1 MNTFFA
7 ALWAEMLKARRSK
20 MLLGAAVGF
29 MILPLA
35 GGLFMLIL
43 KDPAQARAM
52 GIINA
57 KAQIT
62 AMTADWPSF
71 LEMMAMGIG
80 GMGEILFAF
89 ITAWVFGREFSDHTV
104 KEWLALPTPR
114 GAVIGAKFVV
124 IVLWTLMLSLL
135 VFLIGLGIG
144 SAVGLPGGSSS
155 LVWNTFWTVMLT
167 ILLINMLMPV
177 AAFFA
182 SLGRGYLLP
191 LAWTILALGF
201 ANLISLLGWGDWFPW
216 GVPVLV
222 SGMVKPNADHLGP
235 HSYLVVLLT
244 CIAGLAAT
252 FVWWYS
258 ADQTR

>member
-1 MNTFFA
+1 MKAFFA
-7 ALWAEMLKARRSK
+7 ALWAEVLKVRHSK
-20 MLLGAAVGF
+20 MLLGAALGF
-29 MILPLA
+29 LILPVA
-35 GGLFMLIL
+35 GGFFMLIL
-43 KDPAQARAM
+43 KDPEQARAM

-80 GMGEILFAF
+80 GLGEILFAF
-89 ITAWVFGREFSDHTV
+89 ITAWVFGREFTDHTV
-104 KEWLALPTPR
+104 KEWLALPVRRET
-114 GAVIGAKFVV
+114 IISAKFVV
-124 IVLWTLMLSLL
+124 IAIWTLALSLL
-135 VFLIGLGIG
+135 VFLVGLGIG
-144 SAVGLPGGSSS
+144 SVIGIPGGSSN

-167 ILLINMLMPV
+167 VLLINLLMPC

-201 ANLISLLGWGDWFPW
+201 ANLISILGWGDWFPW

-235 HSYLVVLLT
+235 HSYLVVLLA
-244 CIAGLAAT
+244 CILGLAAT
-252 FVWWYS
+252 YAWWRS

>member
-1 MNTFFA
+1 MKAFFA

-20 MLLGAAVGF
+20 MLLGAAIAF
-29 MILPLA
+29 MFLPFA

-80 GMGEILFAF
+80 AMGQILFAF

-104 KEWLALPTPR
+104 KEWLALPAPR
-114 GAVIGAKFVV
+114 GAIVGAKFVV
-124 IVLWTLMLSLL
+124 IALWSLALSLL
-135 VFLIGLGIG
+135 VFWIGMGVG
-144 SAVGLPGGSSS
+144 SAIGIPGGSFG
-155 LVWNTFWTVMLT
+155 LVWKTFLNVMLT
-167 ILLINMLMPV
+167 VPLNIMLMPV
-177 AAFFA
+177 VAFFA
-182 SLGRGYLLP
+182 SRGRGYLLP
-191 LAWTILALGF
+191 LAWTILILGF
-201 ANLISLLGWGDWFPW
+201 ADLISILGWGDWFPW

-222 SGMVKPNADHLGP
+222 SGMVKPNADHLGL
-235 HSYLVVLLT
+235 HSYLMVLLA
-244 CIAGLAAT
+244 CVIGLAIT
-252 FVWWYS
+252 FAWWRS
-258 ADQTR
+258 ADQAR

>member
-1 MNTFFA
+1 MKAFSA
-7 ALWAEMLKARRSK
+7 VLWTELLKVVRSK
-20 MLLGAAVGF
+20 MLLGTAVGF

-114 GAVIGAKFVV
+114 QAVVSAKFVV
-124 IVLWTLMLSLL
+124 IAIWTLLLTLL
-135 VFLIGLGIG
+135 VFLVGLGIG
-144 SAVGLPGGSSS
+144 SMIGIPGGSFN
-155 LVWNTFWTVMLT
+155 LAWNTFWTVMLT
-167 ILLINMLMPV
+167 VLLINMLMPV

-201 ANLISLLGWGDWFPW
+201 ANMISILGWGDWFPW

-222 SGMVKPNADHLGP
+222 SGMVKPNADHLGL
-235 HSYLVVLLT
+235 HSYLMVLLT
-244 CIAGLAAT
+244 YVAGLVVT
-252 FVWWYS
+252 YTWWRS

>member
-1 MNTFFA
+1 MKAFFA

-20 MLLGAAVGF
+20 MLLGAAIAF
-29 MILPLA
+29 MFLPFA

-71 LEMMAMGIG
+71 LEMMAMGMSA
-80 GMGEILFAF
+80 MGQFVFSF

-104 KEWLALPTPR
+104 KEWLALPAPR
-114 GAVIGAKFVV
+114 NAIISAKFVV
-124 IVLWTLMLSLL
+124 IALWTLTLGVL
-135 VFLIGLGIG
+135 VYLIGMGVG
-144 SAVGLPGGSSS
+144 SAIGIPGGSFNLAWKTFLNV
-155 LVWNTFWTVMLT
+155 LVTLPLN
-167 ILLINMLMPV
+167 IMLMPMV
-177 AAFFA
+177 AFFA
-182 SLGRGYLLP
+182 SRGRGYLLP
-191 LAWTILALGF
+191 LAWTLLAMGL
-201 ANLISLLGWGDWFPW
+201 ADLVSMLGWGDWFPW

-222 SGMVKPNADHLGP
+222 SGMVKPNADHLGL
-235 HSYLVVLLT
+235 HSYLMVLLA
-244 CIAGLAAT
+244 CGVGLALT
-252 FVWWYS
+252 FTWWRN

>member
-1 MNTFFA
+1 MKYFFA
-7 ALWAEMLKARRSK
+7 AVWAEALKARRSK
-20 MLLGAAVGF
+20 MLLGAIIAF

-43 KDPAQARAM
+43 KNPEQARAI

-71 LEMMAMGIG
+71 LEMIAMGIG
-80 GMGEILFAF
+80 ALGQILFAF

-114 GAVIGAKFVV
+114 WAIVTAKFVV
-124 IVLWTLMLSLL
+124 TAIWSLLLGLL
-135 VFLIGLGIG
+135 VFLV
-144 SAVGLPGGSSS
+144 AMVVGLAIGIPGGSFDLAWKTFLNI
-155 LVWNTFWTVMLT
+155 LVT
-167 ILLINMLMPV
+167 IPLNVMLMPM

-182 SLGRGYLLP
+182 SRGRGYLLP
-191 LAWTILALGF
+191 LAWTILAMGL
-201 ANLISLLGWGDWFPW
+201 ANLVSILGWGDWFPW

-222 SGMVKPNADHLGP
+222 SGMVKPNADHLGL
-235 HSYLVVLLT
+235 HSYLMVLLA

-252 FVWWYS
+252 FAWWRN

>member
-1 MNTFFA
+1 MKPFLA

-20 MLLGAAVGF
+20 MLLGAAIAF
-29 MILPLA
+29 MFLPFA

-71 LEMMAMGIG
+71 LEMMTIGIGAMGQ
-80 GMGEILFAF
+80 ILFSF

-104 KEWLALPTPR
+104 KEWLALPAPR
-114 GAVIGAKFVV
+114 SAIVSAKFVV
-124 IVLWTLMLSLL
+124 IVLWTLALGLL
-135 VFLIGLGIG
+135 VYMIGMGVGVAIGI
-144 SAVGLPGGSSS
+144 PGGSFYLAWKTFLIV
-155 LVWNTFWTVMLT
+155 LVTLPLN
-167 ILLINMLMPV
+167 IMLMPV
-177 AAFFA
+177 VAFF
-182 SLGRGYLLP
+182 SSRGRGYLLP
-191 LAWTILALGF
+191 LAWTLLALGL
-201 ANLISLLGWGDWFPW
+201 ANLVGILGWGDWFPW

-222 SGMVKPNADHLGP
+222 SGMVKPNADHLGL
-235 HSYLVVLLT
+235 HSYLMVLLA
-244 CIAGLAAT
+244 CVIGLAAT
-252 FVWWYS
+252 FAWWHN

>member
-1 MNTFFA
+1 MKTFFT
-7 ALWAEMLKARRSK
+7 ALWVEMLKALRSK
-20 MLLGAAVGF
+20 MVLATAAGF

-43 KDPAQARAM
+43 KDPEQARAM

-89 ITAWVFGREFSDHTV
+89 IAAWVFGREFSDHTV
-104 KEWLALPTPR
+104 KEWLALPAR
-114 GAVIGAKFVV
+114 REIIVSAKFVL
-124 IVLWTLMLSLL
+124 IAIWTLALTLM
-135 VFLIGLGIG
+135 VFLVGMGVG
-144 SAVGLPGGSSS
+144 SAIGIPGGSFH
-155 LVWNTFWTVMLT
+155 LAWNTFWTVMLT
-167 ILLINMLMPV
+167 VLLINMLMPF

-182 SLGRGYLLP
+182 GLGHGYLLP
-191 LAWTILALGF
+191 LAWTILALGL
-201 ANLISLLGWGDWFPW
+201 ADLVSILGWGDWFPW

-222 SGMVKPNADHLGP
+222 SGMVKPNADHLGL
-235 HSYLVVLLT
+235 HSYLMVLLT
-244 CIAGLAAT
+244 CIIGLAIT
-252 FVWWYS
+252 FAWWRS

>member
-1 MNTFFA
+1 VKTFFA
-7 ALWAEMLKARRSK
+7 ALWAEMLKALRSR
-20 MLLGAAVGF
+20 MVLATAAGF

-43 KDPAQARAM
+43 KDPTQARAM

-62 AMTADWPSF
+62 AMTADWSSF

-80 GMGEILFAF
+80 GLGEILFAF

-104 KEWLALPTPR
+104 KEWLALPARRETI
-114 GAVIGAKFVV
+114 VSAKFVV
-124 IVLWTLMLSLL
+124 TAIWTLVLTLL
-135 VFLIGLGIG
+135 VFLVGLGIG
-144 SAVGLPGGSSS
+144 LMIGIPGGSFS
-155 LVWNTFWTVMLT
+155 LAWNTFWTIMLT
-167 ILLINMLMPV
+167 ILLINMLMPI

-191 LAWTILALGF
+191 LAWTILALGL
-201 ANLISLLGWGDWFPW
+201 ANLVSILGWGDWFPW

-222 SGMVKPNADHLGP
+222 SGMVKPNADHLGL
-235 HSYLVVLLT
+235 HSYLMVLLA
-244 CIAGLAAT
+244 CVAGLAAT
-252 FVWWYS
+252 FAWWRG

>member
-1 MNTFFA
+1 MNAFFA

-20 MLLGAAVGF
+20 MLLGAAIAF
-29 MILPLA
+29 MFLPLA

-71 LEMMAMGIG
+71 LEMMAMGISA
-80 GMGEILFAF
+80 MGQILFSF

-104 KEWLALPTPR
+104 KEWLALPAPR
-114 GAVIGAKFVV
+114 SAIISAKFVV
-124 IVLWTLMLSLL
+124 IALWTLTLGLV
-135 VFLIGLGIG
+135 VFLIGMGVG
-144 SAVGLPGGSSS
+144 SAIGIPGGSFNLAWKTFLNI
-155 LVWNTFWTVMLT
+155 LVTVPLN
-167 ILLINMLMPV
+167 IMLMPV
-177 AAFFA
+177 VAFFA
-182 SLGRGYLLP
+182 SRGRGYLLP
-191 LAWTILALGF
+191 LAWTLLALGL
-201 ANLISLLGWGDWFPW
+201 ANLVSILGWGDWFPW

-222 SGMVKPNADHLGP
+222 SGMVKPNADHLGL
-235 HSYLVVLLT
+235 HSYLMVLLA
-244 CIAGLAAT
+244 CVVGLAIT
-252 FVWWYS
+252 FAWWRG

>member
-1 MNTFFA
+1 MKLFFA
-7 ALWAEMLKARRSK
+7 AVWAETLKVRRSK
-20 MLLGAAVGF
+20 MLLGAIIAF

-43 KDPAQARAM
+43 KNPEQARAM

-71 LEMMAMGIG
+71 LEMIAMGIG
-80 GMGEILFAF
+80 ALGQILFAF

-114 GAVIGAKFVV
+114 WLIVTAKFVV
-124 IVLWTLMLSLL
+124 TAIWALVLGLL
-135 VFLIGLGIG
+135 VFLVAMG
-144 SAVGLPGGSSS
+144 VGLAIGIPGGSFDLARKTFLNI
-155 LVWNTFWTVMLT
+155 LVT
-167 ILLINMLMPV
+167 IPLNVMLMPV

-182 SLGRGYLLP
+182 SRGRGYLLP
-191 LAWTILALGF
+191 LAWTILAMGL
-201 ANLISLLGWGDWFPW
+201 ANLVSVLGWGDWFPW

-222 SGMVKPNADHLGP
+222 SGMVKPNADHLGL
-235 HSYLVVLLT
+235 HSYLMVLLA
-244 CIAGLAAT
+244 CVVGLAAT
-252 FVWWYS
+252 YAWWRS

>member
-1 MNTFFA
+1 MKAFLA
-7 ALWAEMLKARRSK
+7 ALWVETLKARRSK
-20 MLLGAAVGF
+20 MLLGSAAGF

-43 KDPAQARAM
+43 KDPEQARAM

-80 GMGEILFAF
+80 GLGEILFAF

-104 KEWLALPTPR
+104 KEWLALPAR
-114 GAVIGAKFVV
+114 REAIISAKFVV
-124 IVLWTLMLSLL
+124 IAIWTLALSLL
-135 VFLIGLGIG
+135 IFLVGLGIG
-144 SAVGLPGGSSS
+144 SVIGIPGSSSS

-167 ILLINMLMPV
+167 VLLINLLMPC

-201 ANLISLLGWGDWFPW
+201 ANLISILGWGDWFPW

-235 HSYLVVLLT
+235 HSYLVVLLA
-244 CIAGLAAT
+244 CILGLAAT
-252 FVWWYS
+252 YAWWRS

>member
-1 MNTFFA
+1 MKLFFA
-7 ALWAEMLKARRSK
+7 AVWAEALKARRSK
-20 MLLGAAVGF
+20 MLLGAIIAF

-43 KDPAQARAM
+43 KNPEQARAM

-71 LEMMAMGIG
+71 LEMIAMGIG
-80 GMGEILFAF
+80 ALGQILFAF

-114 GAVIGAKFVV
+114 WLIVTAKFVV
-124 IVLWTLMLSLL
+124 TAIWALVLGLL
-135 VFLIGLGIG
+135 VFLVAMG
-144 SAVGLPGGSSS
+144 VGLAIGIPGGSFDLARKTFLNI
-155 LVWNTFWTVMLT
+155 LVT
-167 ILLINMLMPV
+167 IPLNVMLMPV

-182 SLGRGYLLP
+182 SRGRGYLLP
-191 LAWTILALGF
+191 LAWTILAMGL
-201 ANLISLLGWGDWFPW
+201 ANLVSVLGWGDWFPW

-222 SGMVKPNADHLGP
+222 SGMVKPNADHLGL
-235 HSYLVVLLT
+235 HSYLMVLLA
-244 CIAGLAAT
+244 CVVGLAAT
-252 FVWWYS
+252 YAWWRS

>member
-1 MNTFFA
+1 MKAFLA
-7 ALWAEMLKARRSK
+7 ALWAEMLKAHRSK
-20 MLLGAAVGF
+20 VMLGGIIAF

-43 KDPAQARAM
+43 KNPEQAKAM

-62 AMTADWPSF
+62 AMTADWPSY
-71 LEMMAMGIG
+71 LEMIAMG
-80 GMGEILFAF
+80 MGSLGQILFAF

-114 GAVIGAKFVV
+114 HAVVSAKFVT
-124 IVLWTLMLSLL
+124 ITLWALGVGLL
-135 VFLIGLGIG
+135 VYLVAMGIG
-144 SAVGLPGGSSS
+144 AAVGIPGGSFD
-155 LVWNTFWTVMLT
+155 LVWKTFLNILVT
-167 ILLINMLMPV
+167 IPLNIMLMPF

-182 SLGRGYLLP
+182 SRGRGYLLP
-191 LAWTILALGF
+191 LAWTILVLGL
-201 ANLISLLGWGDWFPW
+201 ADLVSVLGWGDWFPW

-222 SGMVKPNADHLGP
+222 SGMVKPNADHLGL
-235 HSYLVVLLT
+235 HSYLMVLLA
-244 CIAGLAAT
+244 CIVGLAAT
-252 FVWWYS
+252 YAWWRS

>member
-1 MNTFFA
+1 MKAFLA
-7 ALWAEMLKARRSK
+7 ALWVEMLKARRSK
-20 MLLGAAVGF
+20 MLLGAAVAF

-35 GGLFMLIL
+35 SGLFMLIL

-62 AMTADWPSF
+62 AMTADWTSL
-71 LEMMAMGIG
+71 LEMIAMGIG

-114 GAVIGAKFVV
+114 RAVVGAKFVV
-124 IVLWTLMLSLL
+124 IVVWTLALSLL
-135 VFLIGLGIG
+135 VFLAGLGIG
-144 SAVGLPGGSSS
+144 LAVGLPGGSSS
-155 LVWNTFWTVMLT
+155 LVWKTFWTVLLT

-182 SLGRGYLLP
+182 SLGHGYLLP
-191 LAWTILALGF
+191 LGWTILVLGF
-201 ANLISLLGWGDWFPW
+201 ADMISILGWGDWFPW

-222 SGMVKPNADHLGP
+222 SGMVKPNADRLGP

-244 CIAGLAAT
+244 CIAGLAVT
-252 FVWWYS
+252 FFWWHR

>member
-1 MNTFFA
+1 MKAFLA
-7 ALWAEMLKARRSK
+7 ALWAEILKARRSK
-20 MLLGAAVGF
+20 MMLGGAIIF

-43 KDPAQARAM
+43 KDPAQAKAL

-62 AMTADWPSF
+62 AMTADWPSY
-71 LEMMAMGIG
+71 LGMIAMGAG
-80 GMGEILFAF
+80 GLGQILFAF
-89 ITAWVFGREFSDHTV
+89 LTAWVFGREFSDHTA

-114 GAVIGAKFVV
+114 WAVVAAKFVTV
-124 IVLWTLMLSLL
+124 ALWALGLGLL
-135 VFLIGLGIG
+135 VYLVSIG
-144 SAVGLPGGSSS
+144 VGLAIGIPGGSFDLAWMVFLNI
-155 LVWNTFWTVMLT
+155 LVTVPL
-167 ILLINMLMPV
+167 NVMLMPM

-182 SLGRGYLLP
+182 SRGRGYILP
-191 LAWTILALGF
+191 LAWTILAMGL
-201 ANLISLLGWGDWFPW
+201 ANLVSVLGWGDWFPW

-235 HSYLVVLLT
+235 HSYLMVLLA
-244 CIAGLAAT
+244 CIAGLAVT
-252 FVWWYS
+252 FAWWRN

>member
-1 MNTFFA
+1 MKLFFA
-7 ALWAEMLKARRSK
+7 AVWAEALKARRSK
-20 MLLGAAVGF
+20 MLLGAIIAF

-43 KDPAQARAM
+43 KNPEQARAM

-71 LEMMAMGIG
+71 LEMIAMGIG
-80 GMGEILFAF
+80 ALGQILFAF

-114 GAVIGAKFVV
+114 WAIVTAKFGVTA
-124 IVLWTLMLSLL
+124 IWALVLGLL
-135 VFLIGLGIG
+135 VFLVAMG
-144 SAVGLPGGSSS
+144 VGLAIGIPGGSFDLARKTFLNI
-155 LVWNTFWTVMLT
+155 LVT
-167 ILLINMLMPV
+167 IPLNVMLMPV

-182 SLGRGYLLP
+182 SRGRGYLLP
-191 LAWTILALGF
+191 LAWTILAMGL
-201 ANLISLLGWGDWFPW
+201 ANLVSVLGWGDWFPW

-222 SGMVKPNADHLGP
+222 SGMVKPNADHLGL
-235 HSYLVVLLT
+235 HSYLMVLLA
-244 CIAGLAAT
+244 CVVGLAAT
-252 FVWWYS
+252 YAWWRS
-258 ADQTR
+258 ADQRR

>member
-1 MNTFFA
+1 MKLFFA
-7 ALWAEMLKARRSK
+7 AVWVEALKARRSK
-20 MLLGAAVGF
+20 MLMGAVIAF

-43 KDPAQARAM
+43 KNPEQARAM

-71 LEMMAMGIG
+71 LEMIAMGIG
-80 GMGEILFAF
+80 AMGQILFAF

-114 GAVIGAKFVV
+114 SAIVTAKFVV
-124 IVLWTLMLSLL
+124 TAIWALALGLL
-135 VFLIGLGIG
+135 VFLVAMG
-144 SAVGLPGGSSS
+144 VGLAIGIPGGSFDLAWKTFLNI
-155 LVWNTFWTVMLT
+155 LVT
-167 ILLINMLMPV
+167 IPLNVMLMPV

-182 SLGRGYLLP
+182 SRGRGYLLP
-191 LAWTILALGF
+191 LAWTILALGL
-201 ANLISLLGWGDWFPW
+201 ANLVSILGWGDWFPW

-222 SGMVKPNADHLGP
+222 SGMVKPNANHLGL
-235 HSYLVVLLT
+235 HSYLMVLLA
-244 CIAGLAAT
+244 CAVGLAAT
-252 FVWWYS
+252 FAWWRN

>member
-1 MNTFFA
+1 MKTFFA

-20 MLLGAAVGF
+20 MLFGAAIGF
-29 MILPLA
+29 LILPLA

-43 KDPAQARAM
+43 KNPAQARAM

-71 LEMMAMGIG
+71 LGMIAMGIG
-80 GMGEILFAF
+80 GLGEILFAF
-89 ITAWVFGREFSDHTV
+89 ITAWVFGREFSDRTV
-104 KEWLALPTPR
+104 KEWLALPAPR
-114 GAVIGAKFVV
+114 GVIVSAKFVV
-124 IVLWTLMLSLL
+124 IAIWTLALSLL
-135 VFLIGLGIG
+135 IFLVGLGVG
-144 SAVGLPGGSSS
+144 SAVGLPGGSFD
-155 LVWNTFWTVMLT
+155 LVWKTFWTVMLT
-167 ILLINMLMPV
+167 VLLIIMLMPV

-201 ANLISLLGWGDWFPW
+201 ANVISILGWGDWFPW

-222 SGMVKPNADHLGP
+222 SGMVKPHADHLGL
-235 HSYLVVLLT
+235 HSYLMVLLA
-244 CIAGLAAT
+244 CIVGLAAT
-252 FVWWYS
+252 FTWWRS

>member
-1 MNTFFA
+1 MKAFFA
-7 ALWAEMLKARRSK
+7 ALWTEMLKARRSK
-20 MLLGAAVGF
+20 MTLATAAAF
-29 MILPLA
+29 LILPLA

-71 LEMMAMGIG
+71 LGMIAMGTG
-80 GMGEILFAF
+80 GLGEILFAF
-89 ITAWVFGREFSDHTV
+89 ITAWVFGREFSDRTV
-104 KEWLALPTPR
+104 KEWLALPAPR
-114 GAVIGAKFVV
+114 GVIVSAKFVV
-124 IVLWTLMLSLL
+124 IAIWTLVLSLL
-135 VFLIGLGIG
+135 IFLVGLGVG
-144 SAVGLPGGSSS
+144 SAVGLPGGSFD
-155 LVWNTFWTVMLT
+155 LVWKTFWTVMLT
-167 ILLINMLMPV
+167 VLLIIMLMPV

-201 ANLISLLGWGDWFPW
+201 ANMISILGWGDWFPW

-222 SGMVKPNADHLGP
+222 SGMVKPHADHLGL
-235 HSYLVVLLT
+235 HSYLMVLLA
-244 CIAGLAAT
+244 CIVGLAAT
-252 FVWWYS
+252 FTWWRS